1 MMFLTMVSEYFMYFY
16 TLIMFPNINL
26 CTNVFQGVFVI
37 LVQKNTPA
45 ALAGLR
51 FGDQILMI
59 NDVVVAGFSMDDVHK
74 LLKKSN
80 PNRITMV
87 IRDR

>member
-1 MMFLTMVSEYFMYFY
+1 MCVCVLGICESFIV
-16 TLIMFPNINL
+16 LI
-26 CTNVFQGVFVI
+26 FQGVFVI

-59 NDVVVAGFSMDDVHK
+59 NDVVVAGFSMDEVHK
-74 LLKKSN
+74 LLKKAN

>member
-1 MMFLTMVSEYFMYFY
+1 MCEFLRHIYIYICVCVCVLGICESFIV
-16 TLIMFPNINL
+16 LI
-26 CTNVFQGVFVI
+26 FQGVFVI

-59 NDVVVAGFSMDDVHK
+59 NDVVVAGFSMDEVHK
-74 LLKKSN
+74 LLKKAN